1 MEIDY
6 RTNLKQQDMA
16 LDLEMQQRAR
26 MWEVDKME
34 LRSQIDFQRE
44 EQLRQRKL
52 DSYDNVDTQLD
63 KEVQSGRM
71 TEKDAE
77 PYRLKN
83 DLARQGMNISVSE
96 ITRQQKGDEQFGI
109 PPYWEEYFGEDYE
122 GTTERQ
128 FAEAK
133 RRDVIEGRTGTIPI
147 HLDPNWLRANRSI
160 AMQVLESRGIL
171 LEEDEIDTWI
181 ESASRGET
189 ELPLGDKQLDIG
201 VRVQPENQ
209 LSGTEE
215 TTGLPEPSTLAE
227 ANALPKGTRF
237 KAPDGTIRIR

>member
-6 RTNLKQQDMA
+6 KTNLKQQDMA
-16 LDLEMQQRAR
+16 LDLEMQQRSR

-52 DSYDNVDTQLD
+52 DSYDNVDSQLD
-63 KEVQSGRM
+63 KEVQAGRM
-71 TEKDAE
+71 TEKQTE

-96 ITRQQKGDEQFGI
+96 ITRQQDEGERFGM
-109 PPYWEEYFGEDYE
+109 PPYWEEYFGEEFE
-122 GTTERQ
+122 GTPERK

-181 ESASRGET
+181 EAASKETT

-201 VRVQPENQ
+201 VRVE
-209 LSGTEE
+209 GKA
-215 TTGLPEPSTLAE
+215 GLPEPATLAE

-237 KAPDGTIRIR
+237 RAPDGTIRIR